1 MAFSLWTCACDQL
14 QPTTGHRLTLK
25 KHGRSMS
32 CILEPAIQSFD
43 IGQRIPFLTGSI
55 DHSMYVHKDDNYQ
68 VKHRLYKPWTAS
80 Q

>member
-1 MAFSLWTCACDQL
+1 
-14 QPTTGHRLTLK
+14 
-25 KHGRSMS
+25 MS

-55 DHSMYVHKDDNYQ
+55 DHNMYVHKDDHYQ

>member
-1 MAFSLWTCACDQL
+1 
-14 QPTTGHRLTLK
+14 
-25 KHGRSMS
+25 MS
-32 CILEPAIQSFD
+32 RILEPAIQSFD

-55 DHSMYVHKDDNYQ
+55 DHVHKDDHYQ